1 VVNIGV
7 VMDDRTIDYNVGV
20 IYGEESG
27 RTSKKIVGRSAGITT
42 LMGDMNTSRET
53 SIIITGQL
61 SGAIYVLPVLVNY
74 VNNTT
79 AG

>member
-1 VVNIGV
+1 MLGLS
-7 VMDDRTIDYNVGV
+7 
-20 IYGEESG
+20 GEESG
-27 RTSKKIVGRSAGITT
+27 RTSKKIVGRTAGIKT
-42 LMGDMNTSRET
+42 LMGDMGTSRET